1 MSPRDASRA
10 AAALAAVALVAA
22 LCGCAQPAP
31 RAAAER
37 PPVAANTEYRIGPAD
52 VLRISVWK
60 NEELSRTVPVRPDGT
75 ISLPLLNDVR
85 AAGLTPMQ
93 LRDVLSRQLQEYV
106 SKPQISVII
115 QEVHSYAVSVLG
127 EVTRAGRYELKGE
140 STVLDAIAYAGG
152 TTAFARR
159 SRILILRQEGGAV
172 QRIAFD
178 YDKATSA
185 EGEQVNPLVRPGDII
200 VVP

>member
-1 MSPRDASRA
+1 M
-10 AAALAAVALVAA
+10 
-22 LCGCAQPAP
+22 
-31 RAAAER
+31 
-37 PPVAANTEYRIGPAD
+37 EYRIGPAD

-75 ISLPLLNDVR
+75 ISLPLLNDVQ

-93 LRDVLSRQLQEYV
+93 LRDVLSRRLEEYV
-106 SKPQISVII
+106 PRPQLSVII
-115 QEVHSYAVSVLG
+115 QEVHSHAVSVLG
-127 EVTRAGRYELKGE
+127 EVGRAGRYELKGR

-152 TTAFARR
+152 ITAFARR
-159 SRILILRQEGGAV
+159 SRILILRHEGDAV
-172 QRIAFD
+172 KRISFD

-185 EGEQVNPLVRPGDII
+185 EGAQGNIFVRPGDII